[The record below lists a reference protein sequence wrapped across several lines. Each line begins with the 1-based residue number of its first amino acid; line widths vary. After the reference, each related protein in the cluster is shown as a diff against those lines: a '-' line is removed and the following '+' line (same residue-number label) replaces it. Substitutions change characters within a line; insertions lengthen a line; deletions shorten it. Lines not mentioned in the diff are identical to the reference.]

1 MITNFSQFLNEGKRE
16 QDKINQLLDKGV
28 ARLSR
33 EEKALLDRLVRGGI
47 LEQPKPTKPTNPKV
61 TVYSTPSCG
70 YCVQLKD
77 WLRKNKIEFTDIDV
91 SRNQEAARY
100 IIGKS
105 GQRGVPQT
113 EIKGEVV
120 VGFDPDRIM
129 ELIRGY

>member
-1 MITNFSQFLNEGKRE
+1 MTIKFEQFVNEGKRE

-33 EEKALLDRLVRGGI
+33 EEKALLDRLVRGGL
-47 LEQPKPTKPTNPKV
+47 LEQPKPVKPKV

-70 YCVQLKD
+70 YCVQLKT
-77 WLRKNKIEFTDIDV
+77 WLKKNNIEFTDIDV

-100 IIGKS
+100 IFGKS

-113 EIKGEVV
+113 EIKGEIV
-120 VGFDPDRIM
+120 VGFDPERIM
-129 ELIRGY
+129 ELLRGY